1 MKEQVRI
8 MMDILEKWDCLK
20 ELTENEREYIEWQLN
35 YSGTQAINEWRKKIL
50 EQEITLLH
58 I

>member
-35 YSGTQAINEWRKKIL
+35 YIGTQAINEWRKKIL

-58 I
+58 V